1 MPHAAF
7 PPTPVAP
14 FGAPIA
20 SSVCGTAVA
29 VWHRGGGHCFSTATK
44 TAAAALCLLRRRP
57 PAAAPSFSFFLWRN
71 WHHAIAAMDASAA
84 MQQARNLLAACQ
96 TETPGAGAA
105 AAAAL
110 KGALVAAQPKRAA
123 ASAASAS
130 AAPSPPADFPLTLP
144 LLTTLTLAACYL
156 PPGYRE
162 EDVGMAAARL
172 LQEIV
177 EAPHVS
183 AQLEAVL
190 SKW

>member
-1 MPHAAF
+1 
-7 PPTPVAP
+7 
-14 FGAPIA
+14 
-20 SSVCGTAVA
+20 
-29 VWHRGGGHCFSTATK
+29 
-44 TAAAALCLLRRRP
+44 
-57 PAAAPSFSFFLWRN
+57 
-71 WHHAIAAMDASAA
+71 MDATAA

-96 TETPGAGAA
+96 SETPGAGAA

-123 ASAASAS
+123 SAASAS
-130 AAPSPPADFPLTLP
+130 APAPPADFPLTLP

-156 PPGYRE
+156 PSGYRE